1 MGKFVGAVVGA
12 VMIGVGIVTG
22 QGWLVAIGASVM
34 MGSVNALLAPSMK
47 ARTNASQSLQ
57 LGEVA
62 RSGMAGQGST
72 AGSLVDG
79 FNYGGKYGTDW
90 TVLVI
95 ALADHLCEG
104 LVGLYANDKYAA
116 FTGDGYVAGFKNQ
129 LQVYWRPGSWDQTVP
144 AILTGNC
151 PVVGGVPTWTAND
164 RGRGVCYVVV
174 AYKADKADAKNPV
187 WAGGTPRFEFILK
200 GARCYS
206 ARKDSTV
213 GGSGLHRW
221 NDPTTREWSDN
232 PIDFRHTWQRG
243 FYAGD
248 KVTQPEMLLLGRGL
262 SAIEAPPANVFAP
275 ANVCDEMVALKA
287 GGSEKRYRLNG
298 AFGGDDRYIETE
310 EDIAAA
316 VGGIIV
322 EREGAVE
329 IIPGAAQ
336 PVVWDI
342 TDDDMLIG
350 STVKRTDF
358 FSQTDEEWVNGVAAK
373 YIEPTQRWKDHS
385 APIRRNVA
393 DMTADGEPRISQ
405 PTLPLVTSGTQAQR
419 IAEQVRRMGR
429 MPLKRELKLGPRFI
443 GAEHGDWLRW
453 TSKRYRRPGDDPA
466 NPTPIV
472 FRIQSDSQDES
483 WQNSLTLRE
492 ISASVYPWTTAD
504 EITPGAV
511 AQEAEAPD
519 FSEGPDAG
527 DWTLA
532 ALAVGA
538 TVTLRFAGEAE
549 DGVDGVVFEYATGAT
564 APDPDDDSLW
574 TLGGMGGSNA
584 TGFDVTGKALDTQYW
599 GAVSYISGAARSDR
613 LVIGPRSVTTASLKP
628 GSPTLLTKVGQTDD
642 TATISAR
649 APEYAPFEY
658 LRFYAGSTAVFADA
672 VAISG
677 EVVCGTG
684 EVVQI
689 TETAIQAG
697 QRYYWAVAY
706 SSSDVA
712 SDPTGPLAL
721 NIGGVDF
728 SGGTMPANV
737 SFSRSS
743 AGNRTNAAGS
753 LVSEAANVLRFDYD
767 PITHALLGVL
777 IEPSSA
783 NEIANN
789 LNSGA
794 VMGVIGSGGALPTNW
809 TYSSG
814 DGLTRQI
821 VGISTVGGM
830 EYIDLRVFGTVSSNM
845 SVTLRPEGS
854 VSAAAGSTWAN
865 SIHAA
870 LIAGSMANVTGFQ
883 LRAGS
888 DAGGTSLT
896 SVLDANLTRY
906 SNIRTLTGTIASNT
920 LRWIY
925 TAAGVAVDF
934 TLRLAIPQRES
945 GGRMTSPIKTG
956 SGSVTRSA
964 DVLTVNWAA
973 RHVPDGSITVRY
985 TFDDMS
991 TQDVATT
998 VASGLAVVPTNLNR
1012 TRIRKLERI

>member
-12 VMIGVGIVTG
+12 VMIGVGLVTG

-62 RSGMAGQGST
+62 RSGMAGEGST

-129 LQVYWRPGSWDQTVP
+129 LQVYWRPGSWDQAVP
-144 AILTGNC
+144 TILTGNC
-151 PVVGGVPTWTAND
+151 PVVGGVPTWTSND
-164 RGRGVCYVVV
+164 RGRSVCYVVV

-232 PIDFRHTWQRG
+232 PIDFRQTWQRG

-262 SAIEAPPANVFAP
+262 SAVEAPPANVFAP
-275 ANVCDEMVALKA
+275 ANVCDELVALKA

-342 TDDDMLIG
+342 TDDDLLIG
-350 STVKRTDF
+350 STVKRNDF

-472 FRIQSDSQDES
+472 FRIQSDSQDET

-492 ISASVYPWTTAD
+492 ISASAYPWTTAD

-511 AQEAEAPD
+511 AQEAEAPN
-519 FSEGPDAG
+519 FSEGPDAS
-527 DWTLA
+527 DWTLT

-549 DGVDGVVFEYATGAT
+549 DGVDGVVFEYAAGAT
-564 APDPDDDSLW
+564 APDAEDDSLW

-599 GAVSYISGAARSDR
+599 GAVSYLSGAARSDR
-613 LVIGPRSVTTASLKP
+613 LIIGPRSVATASLKP
-628 GSPTLLTKVGQTDD
+628 GSPTLLTRVSQTDD

-649 APEYAPFEY
+649 APESAPFEY
-658 LRFYAGSTAVFADA
+658 LRFYAGSTTTFADA

-677 EVVCGTG
+677 ELVCGTG

-697 QRYYWAVAY
+697 PRYYWAVAY

-712 SDPTGPLAL
+712 STPTGPLAL

-743 AGNRTNAAGS
+743 SAMRTNVSGT
-753 LVSEAANVLRFDYD
+753 LVSETNNVARFDYD
-767 PITHALLGVL
+767 RTSHALLGIL
-777 IEPSSA
+777 IEPTGTNGA
-783 NEIANN
+783 PNN
-789 LNSGA
+789 TAQGA
-794 VMGVIGSGGALPTNW
+794 ATGVIGSGGALPTGHSISAANGMTRTVTAIGVVDGID
-809 TYSSG
+809 TYSV
-814 DGLTRQI
+814 R
-821 VGISTVGGM
+821 
-830 EYIDLRVFGTVSSNM
+830 FNGTA
-845 SVTLRPEGS
+845 T
-854 VSAAAGSTWAN
+854 SAAALTMRLDDLSTET
-865 SIHAA
+865 
-870 LIAGSMANVTGFQ
+870 AGSQWTNSVYLALDAGSLTNVAGFQ
-883 LRAGS
+883 LRAG
-888 DAGGTSLT
+888 DEAGGTTISALT
-896 SVLDANLTRY
+896 ATLQRFTNTRVL
-906 SNIRTLTGTIASNT
+906 ASTAPRQT
-920 LRWIY
+920 LRWNY
-925 TAAGVAVDF
+925 AAVGAAVDF
-934 TLRLAIPQRES
+934 TLRIGLPQREA
-945 GGRMTSPIKTG
+945 GAQATSPIRTTG
-956 SGSVTRSA
+956 AATTRSA
-964 DVLTVNWAA
+964 DVLTINWGA

-985 TFDDMS
+985 TFDDGS
-991 TQDVATT
+991 TQDVAAT

-1012 TRIRKLERI
+1012 PRIRKLERI